1 MGRLEDIRVKVT
13 RRQYEF
19 SRHALDRVIR
29 RAIHVAEVEQA
40 FRNDSEIIEDYP
52 EDKYGPSL
60 LVLGM
65 TDGGRAL
72 HIQVSYPNRPLL
84 KIITL
89 YEPDPGEWINLRF
102 RRRQE
107 HTQGH
112 E

>member
-1 MGRLEDIRVKVT
+1 MERLDDIRDKMA

-19 SRHALDRVIR
+19 SRHALDRTIR
-29 RAIHVAEVEQA
+29 RGIRVAEVEQA
-40 FRNDSEIIEDYP
+40 FRNDCEIVEDYP

-65 TDGGRAL
+65 TDGGHAL
-72 HIQVSYPNRPLL
+72 HVQVSCLSHPLL

-89 YEPDPGEWINLRF
+89 YEPDPGEWINLRI
-102 RRRQE
+102 RRKQE
-107 HTQGH
+107 NTEGH

>member
-1 MGRLEDIRVKVT
+1 MDRTILRDIRV
-13 RRQYEF
+13 E
-19 SRHALDRVIR
+19 
-29 RAIHVAEVEQA
+29 EVEQA
-40 FRNDSEIIEDYP
+40 FRNDCEIVEDYP

-65 TDGGRAL
+65 TDDGRAL
-72 HIQVSYPNRPLL
+72 HIQVSCSGHPLL

-89 YEPDPGEWINLRF
+89 YAPDPGEWMNLKV

-107 HTQGH
+107 NTDSH

>member
-1 MGRLEDIRVKVT
+1 MERLDDIRAKMA

-19 SRHALDRVIR
+19 SRHALDRMIR
-29 RAIHVAEVEQA
+29 RGICVEEVEQA
-40 FRNDSEIIEDYP
+40 FRNNCEIVEDYP
-52 EDKYGPSL
+52 EDKYGSSL

-65 TDGGRAL
+65 TNGGRAL
-72 HIQVSYPNRPLL
+72 HVQVSYPSRPLL

-89 YEPDPGEWINLRF
+89 YEPDPGEWINLRI

-107 HTQGH
+107 NTEGH